1 MNFTKILVCLWAVVT
16 VSACQAMPSIP
27 LISTAL
33 PTATATITPGGPTLT
48 PSPTITPTPFPTLP
62 PVVRIDSGD
71 QSLFYGDFDS
81 ARTEYQGAYNDSTDP
96 ALKAAALWGLGRTEL
111 ADGNYQ
117 AALERFTT
125 LTSDYPESTYSARA
139 AFLIG
144 RAYSGLGQHS
154 QAAQAYSAYMQRIP
168 GVLDAYVQDYR
179 GDELVAAKD
188 YAGALEAYQA
198 ALTAPRLDDGL
209 DLQIKMAQTR
219 ADFGDFAGALVLYD
233 QITSTTDNDYVK
245 AQMDYLAGNAHLALG
260 QNDQAYQRYT
270 NAVDNYP
277 LSYYSYLSLLALV
290 DADVAVDELN
300 RGLVDYYSDQYDVAL
315 AAFDRYIA
323 GNPENDGTPHYYR
336 AQTLRALQRNQEA
349 IDEYNTF
356 IQNYPSHANWVDA
369 WQDKAY
375 LQWATL
381 DDYQGASQTLLDF
394 VSQSPDSAFAPELL
408 MDAARIMER
417 DNRLAEAAQTWE
429 RVADEYPGV
438 ELVNDALFLAG
449 IARYR
454 LQDYAGALTVFQ
466 RNLLLVTEPEDRAR
480 AYLWIGKTQKILGDS
495 AAAQESWQQAQ
506 STDPASYYGLRSRD
520 LLLGRAPFELPASV
534 NLNPDLEKERKEAE
548 SWLRVSFNLPP
559 ETDLTGPGTLAQ
571 DPRFVRGT
579 ELWELGMY
587 DEARLEFESLRESVE
602 SSATDSFRLANHLR
616 EIGLYRSAIFAARQ
630 VLTLAGQDTQQAS
643 LTAPPYFNHLR
654 YGLYYHDL
662 IIEEA
667 QKYGLDPLFMF
678 SVIRQE
684 SLFEGFVRSTAGA
697 HGLMQIIPST
707 GEQIAHELNWPP
719 VFDSEDLYR
728 PLVSV
733 TFGSYYLHRT
743 RDMVNGDIYA
753 GLAAYNAGP
762 GSALIWQEL
771 AGGDPDLL
779 LEIIRFEE
787 TRDYIRYIY
796 EIYSTYR
803 SLYGPQG

>member
-1 MNFTKILVCLWAVVT
+1 MTQLKKLVWLTVLLT
-16 VSACQAMPSIP
+16 VSACQNIP
-27 LISTAL
+27 TAI
-33 PTATATITPGGPTLT
+33 PTATASITPGGPTLT
-48 PSPTITPTPFPTLP
+48 PSPTLTPTPLPTLP

-71 QSLFYGDFDS
+71 QALFYGDFDS
-81 ARTEYQGAYNDSTDP
+81 ARAQYQTAYNESTDP

-117 AALERFTT
+117 TALERFTT
-125 LTSDYPESTYSARA
+125 LINDYPDSTYSARA
-139 AFLIG
+139 PFLMG
-144 RAYSGLGQHS
+144 RAYSGLGQHD
-154 QAAQAYSAYMQRIP
+154 QAALSYSTYMERIP

-179 GDELVAAKD
+179 GDELVEAED
-188 YAGALEAYQA
+188 YSSALAAYQT
-198 ALTAPRLDDGL
+198 ALTAPRLDDGI
-209 DLQIKMAQTR
+209 DLQIKIARTR
-219 ADFGDFAGALVLYD
+219 ADFGDYAGALILFD
-233 QITSTTDNDYVK
+233 QIASTTENDYIK
-245 AQMDYLAGNAHLALG
+245 AQMDYLAGNAHVALG
-260 QNDQAYQRYT
+260 QTDQAYERY
-270 NAVDNYP
+270 NHAVDNYP
-277 LSYYSYLSLLALV
+277 LSYYTYLSLLALV
-290 DADVAVDELN
+290 DADVTVDELT

-323 GNPENDGTPHYYR
+323 ANPNNDGTAHYYR

-349 IDEYNTF
+349 IDEYNNF

-369 WQDKAY
+369 WQDKAF
-375 LQWATL
+375 LQWSAL
-381 DDYQGASQTLLDF
+381 NDYQGASQTLLDF
-394 VSQSPDSAFAPELL
+394 VTQSSDSAFAPELL

-417 DNRLAEAAQTWE
+417 DNRLDEAAQTWE

-438 ELVNDALFLAG
+438 DQVTDALFLAG
-449 IARYR
+449 ISRYR
-454 LQDYAGALTVFQ
+454 LKDYAGALTIFQ
-466 RNLLLVTEPEDRAR
+466 RNLLLSTEPENRAR
-480 AYLWIGKTQKILGDS
+480 AYLWVGKTQDTLGDQTS
-495 AAAQESWQQAQ
+495 AKDSWQQGQA
-506 STDPASYYGLRSRD
+506 TDPVGYYGLRSRD
-520 LLLGRAPFELPASV
+520 LLLGRTPFETPANV
-534 NLNPDLEKERKEAE
+534 NLNPDLEKERKDAEA
-548 SWLRVSFNLPP
+548 WLRVSFNLPP
-559 ETDLTGPGTLAQ
+559 ETDLSGPGTLAQ

-587 DEARLEFESLRESVE
+587 DEARLEFEDLRESVE
-602 SSATDSFRLANHLR
+602 LSAPDSFRLANHLR
-616 EIGLYRSAIFAARQ
+616 EIGLYRSAVFAARQ
-630 VLTLAGQDTQQAS
+630 VLTLAGQDSQQAS

-662 IIEEA
+662 IIDEA

-697 HGLMQIIPST
+697 HGLMQIIPTT
-707 GEQIAHELNWPP
+707 GEQIAKELNWPP
-719 VFDSEDLYR
+719 EYGSEDLYR

-743 RDMVNGDIYA
+743 RDMLSGDIYG

-787 TRDYIRYIY
+787 TRNYIRYIY

-803 SLYGPQG
+803 SLYSPQS